1 MRWQI
6 NADGLLSCHILDHLR
21 FAKESSPQEPGETPS
36 QNESN
41 PGEQHRTVDALSP
54 LEGGT
59 GERKGHR
66 DRGEI
71 AILLTNI
78 LSP

>member
-1 MRWQI
+1 MKLPLKM
-6 NADGLLSCHILDHLR
+6 N
-21 FAKESSPQEPGETPS
+21 
-36 QNESN
+36 SN

-59 GERKGHR
+59 GERKGHW
-66 DRGEI
+66 DRGET